1 MIYVVFWYLFLVSVL
16 STVYN
21 FYKTVV
27 AKATNGEKVGVLV
40 GVTFKFTVFMY
51 FFYTVYPLLSTIK

>member
-1 MIYVVFWYLFLVSVL
+1 MIYVVFWYLLLVSVL

-27 AKATNGEKVGVLV
+27 AKVTNGEKVGALV

-51 FFYTVYPLLSTIK
+51 FFYTVYPLLSLVK

>member
-1 MIYVVFWYLFLVSVL
+1 MIYVVFWYLLFVSIL
-16 STVYN
+16 STVYH

-27 AKATNGEKVGVLV
+27 DKATNGEKVGALV

-51 FFYTVYPLLSTIK
+51 FFYAVYPLLSLVK

>member
-16 STVYN
+16 STVYH

-27 AKATNGEKVGVLV
+27 TKATNCEKVGALI
-40 GVTFKFTVFMY
+40 GGTFKFTVFMY
-51 FFYTVYPLLSTIK
+51 FFYTVYPLLSLVK

>member
-1 MIYVVFWYLFLVSVL
+1 MIYVVFWYLLLVIVF

-27 AKATNGEKVGVLV
+27 AKDANGEKVGALV
-40 GVTFKFTVFMY
+40 GGTFKFTVFMY
-51 FFYTVYPLLSTIK
+51 FFYTVYPLLSLVK

>member
-1 MIYVVFWYLFLVSVL
+1 MIYVVFWYLLLVSVL
-16 STVYN
+16 SIVYH

-27 AKATNGEKVGVLV
+27 AKVTNGEKVGALV

-51 FFYTVYPLLSTIK
+51 FFYTVYPLLSMVK

>member
-1 MIYVVFWYLFLVSVL
+1 MIYVVFWYLLLVSVF
-16 STVYN
+16 STVYH

-27 AKATNGEKVGVLV
+27 AKATNGEKVGALI

-51 FFYTVYPLLSTIK
+51 FFYTVYPLLSLVK

>member
-1 MIYVVFWYLFLVSVL
+1 MIYVVFWYLLLVVVF

-27 AKATNGEKVGVLV
+27 AKATNGEKVGALI
-40 GVTFKFTVFMY
+40 GGTFKFTVFMY
-51 FFYTVYPLLSTIK
+51 FFYTVYPLLSLVK

>member
-1 MIYVVFWYLFLVSVL
+1 MIYVVFWYLLLVIVL

-27 AKATNGEKVGVLV
+27 TKATNGEKVGALI
-40 GVTFKFTVFMY
+40 GGTFKFTVFMY
-51 FFYTVYPLLSTIK
+51 FFYAVYPLLSLAK

>member
-1 MIYVVFWYLFLVSVL
+1 MIYIVFWYLLLVSVL
-16 STVYN
+16 SMVYQ

-27 AKATNGEKVGVLV
+27 AKATNGEKVGALI

-51 FFYTVYPLLSTIK
+51 FFYTVYPLLSLVK